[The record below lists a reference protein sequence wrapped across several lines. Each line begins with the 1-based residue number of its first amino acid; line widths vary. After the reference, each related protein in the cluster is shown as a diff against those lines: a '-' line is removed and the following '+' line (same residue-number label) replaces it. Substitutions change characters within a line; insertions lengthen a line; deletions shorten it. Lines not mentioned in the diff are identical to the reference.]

1 LRIGD
6 KRIVPNVARR
16 VTAAPGATMPVFY
29 LVYAKPGSTS
39 AVTAIVEVSRDGQV
53 VARGQA
59 PLPAPDAQ
67 GRTTGLSPIPLQKM
81 QPGTYLV
88 KVTVSADG
96 DEAEETTTVTVDS

>member
-1 LRIGD
+1 
-6 KRIVPNVARR
+6 VARR

-53 VARGQA
+53 VARGRRRSPRPTRRA
-59 PLPAPDAQ
+59 DHRPLPDPPAEDAA
-67 GRTTGLSPIPLQKM
+67 
-81 QPGTYLV
+81 GTYQV

-96 DEAEETTTVTVDS
+96 DKAEETTTVTVDS